1 MSFGLVGTV
10 NNNGWKSPFRHETKY
25 RAGYDKF
32 KYYKTHYR
40 GAKKAGTNDDRWRWT
55 AWFDLDFA
63 HQKIVL
69 IERGEL
75 HRQADLKNL
84 TPQQTKLPKPF
95 GVALKKSCYKTS
107 TTSTQRKEYSYG
119 SVNLVLQLLE
129 TSDLQTKI
137 VTSLKN
143 LT

>member
-75 HRQADLKNL
+75 HRQADLK
-84 TPQQTKLPKPF
+84 
-95 GVALKKSCYKTS
+95 KSDPAT
-107 TTSTQRKEYSYG
+107 
-119 SVNLVLQLLE
+119 NE
-129 TSDLQTKI
+129 TSKI
-137 VTSLKN
+137 VWGSIKEKLLQNVNN
-143 LT
+143 LHSEKGVFLWFRQSGFTTTRN